1 MNDRETEGFLQRWS
15 RRKREREP
23 ERIDAAASPSAEAKA
38 DAPFADFDFEALDF
52 TSDYRQ
58 FMGANVPDEIRN
70 RALQKL
76 WSSSDLIAQP
86 DELDDYLEDFREAAK
101 ALPADLARSAYIV
114 GRGFMERREADERET
129 ADEPAQGET
138 NTKDQSST

>member
-1 MNDRETEGFLQRWS
+1 MKDRDSEGFLQRWS
-15 RRKREREP
+15 RRKREREHA
-23 ERIDAAASPSAEAKA
+23 DTAASPRAEAKA

-58 FMGANVPDEIRN
+58 FMGNNVPDEIRN

-76 WSSSDLIAQP
+76 WASSDLIAKP

-114 GRGFMERREADERET
+114 GCGFLDQEESDERKAAGDPAQREAT
-129 ADEPAQGET
+129 A
-138 NTKDQSST
+138 KDASAT

>member
-1 MNDRETEGFLQRWS
+1 MNDRDTEGFFQRWS
-15 RRKREREP
+15 RRKRDREAK
-23 ERIDAAASPSAEAKA
+23 RADAATPPPAEAKV
-38 DAPFADFDFEALDF
+38 DGPFADFDFEALDF

-58 FMGANVPDEIRN
+58 FMDNNVPDEIRN

-114 GRGFMERREADERET
+114 GRGFLEQGEIDEREAET
-129 ADEPAQGET
+129 EPAQSEE
-138 NTKDQSST
+138 SSS

>member
-1 MNDRETEGFLQRWS
+1 MNDRDTEGFLQRWS
-15 RRKREREP
+15 RRKREQA
-23 ERIDAAASPSAEAKA
+23 ERADTAVSPPAKAEA

-58 FMGANVPDEIRN
+58 FMGNNVPDEIRN

-76 WSSSDLIAQP
+76 WASSDLIAQP
-86 DELDDYLEDFREAAK
+86 DELDAYLEDFRETAK

-114 GRGFMERREADERET
+114 GCGFPDQEESDGRKAPGEL
-129 ADEPAQGET
+129 AQGEAT
-138 NTKDQSST
+138 AKDDSAA